1 MSEWHEFK
9 LRVRFEET
17 DALQVV
23 YYSKY
28 LVWFEVGRIS
38 LMREAGIPYPALAS
52 RGMHTPV
59 VQAHADYKASARFD
73 DEVLVKTRVASI
85 GRSSIRFENEVYKL
99 PEMVLVCTGHTVH
112 TLINEEGK
120 SIAVPDDLRSK
131 FLSS

>member
-1 MSEWHEFK
+1 MPKWHEQR

-28 LVWFEVGRIS
+28 LVWFEVGRIN
-38 LMREAGIPYPALAS
+38 LLREIGLPYTVLAS

-73 DEVLVKTRVASI
+73 DEILIKTRIASV
-85 GRSSIRFENEVYKL
+85 GRSSMRFESEVYRL
-99 PEMVLVCTGHTVH
+99 PEMELICTGHTVH
-112 TLINEEGK
+112 TLIDGEGRPIK
-120 SIAVPDDLRSK
+120 VPDDLRSVL
-131 FLSS
+131 LSS